1 MCSRKPSLNLEG
13 FDSNNLSYVRLINV
27 GSKPTNAIKGTLFD
41 QNGDIVGEASAEL
54 VSKLDPYQQTWISR
68 DKLASLIGAEW
79 EGEGMLELSPTSG
92 LKVLNLN
99 YITDEKTF
107 FNFSCVETAS
117 QVGRSERSSRDAANI
132 GRVFL
137 QTTSSSSNL
146 SLTHLVNTSG
156 EAQVTPELFTR
167 VTAHRSGCKP
177 TPPCGTIPSKG
188 RVVISSEDIESALVS
203 HLGAGQLSWR

>member
-1 MCSRKPSLNLEG
+1 MCSRNRVLNLEG

-41 QNGDIVGEASAEL
+41 QNGNIVGEAGAEL

-117 QVGRSERSSRDAANI
+117 QVVRSERSSRDAANI

-156 EAQVTPELFTR
+156 EAQSYAGTLYASDGSQVGAASQSTL
-167 VTAHRSGCKP
+167 HS
-177 TPPCGTIPSKG
+177 GTIPSKG
-188 RVVISSEDIESALVS
+188 RVVRRYRECF
-203 HLGAGQLSWR
+203 